1 MNNLPK
7 FQAQGFLWGSVVFS
21 KDGSALSWKVWGVFQ
36 WSLTGHFCQRQ
47 QEPGVAYTAQSNNEP

>member
-7 FQAQGFLWGSVVFS
+7 FQAQGFLWRSVVFG
-21 KDGSALSWKVWGVFQ
+21 KDGSALSWKVWGV
-36 WSLTGHFCQRQ
+36 TGHFCQRQ